1 MAIDLSIVLAYSA
14 FIGFAAFGA
23 FTRAMF
29 GIYRAYNTMP
39 VFVLEKR
46 RIGFEILASIFFGI
60 FSVLIL
66 REIGLFQFGLN
77 IAALVAGFLGAD
89 LTNLIAKRIGLTKGM
104 QVIVSKQQMEYA
116 DLNERQVKALQFA
129 EGKGRITN
137 KIYQKVNE
145 TTPTV
150 AKKELAALVRKG
162 KLFRTGYNK
171 STSYVPPHLA
181 VTKLP
186 KTRPG
191 RNRVVS
197 RPSFQKARKTHQ
209 KRPGRKLH
217 IMKTKFENTELIYRQ
232 QERMERNN

>member
-1 MAIDLSIVLAYSA
+1 MEIELSLILPYLA
-14 FIGFAAFGA
+14 FVGFTAFGA
-23 FTRAMF
+23 MMRAVL

-46 RIGFEILASIFFGI
+46 RVGFEILASMLFGT
-60 FSVLIL
+60 FAVLVL
-66 REIGLFQFGLN
+66 RELNVFPLGLN

-89 LTNLIAKRIGLTKGM
+89 LIGLITKRIGLTKSL
-104 QVIVSKQQMEYA
+104 QVVVSRQQMEYA
-116 DLNERQVKALQFA
+116 DMNERQVKALQYT
-129 EGKGRITN
+129 ESKGRITN

-171 STSYVPPHLA
+171 STSYVPAHLA

-197 RPSFQKARKTHQ
+197 GPSFMRARKTHH
-209 KRPGRKLH
+209 KRPGRKIH
-217 IMKTKFENTELIYRQ
+217 GREEIPSYIG
-232 QERMERNN
+232 